1 MSIFLATAKH
11 DGEDLKLIVP
21 VGDSGLFTTYG
32 AVEDC
37 LIPFADVTDI
47 KISEDVLEN
56 FRDIACN
63 FGNDDTESMITII
76 TRSQTWAKIVREH
89 ATR

>member
-11 DGEDLKLIVP
+11 NGEDVKLISP
-21 VGDSGLFTTYG
+21 IGDSALVTTYG
-32 AVEDC
+32 AVEERLVRFSD
-37 LIPFADVTDI
+37 LTDLV
-47 KISEDVLEN
+47 ISDDVLEN

-63 FGNDDTESMITII
+63 FGDDETESMVCVL
-76 TRSQTWAKIVREH
+76 TRSYTWAKILREH